1 MTSSSGARPLK
12 MGLRA
17 ALSCLILTS
26 ALYANEAQSFHR
38 AYKAM
43 AYVTFFGVTVFSRSD
58 VGFGAAEEDES
69 VAENGRT
76 IHLQFLSGSKPERAH
91 GLNRFGFIEEKITG
105 KNSELLR
112 SEYFGLITANREE
125 SLGEA
130 RAALGA
136 KAGDKTQYV
145 AAQAT
150 LAGTRAEF
158 AIRHVILPLPREPV
172 AAMAMVRQFQKQFR
186 DLVPNGAQDR
196 DSTVTISSLH
206 TFLYMLVQ
214 AIGSTA
220 PSIDNQFVYN
230 SKPYGLHL
238 DRKLDEKTGGDLVK
252 LGMMK
257 SAKQA
262 MRLNGTLENAKGE
275 RTVFALWYE
284 QGAANP
290 LPLRFEF
297 RPRSYLHLVFDAVPE
312 TGASSL
318 EKELAWR

>member
-1 MTSSSGARPLK
+1 

-26 ALYANEAQSFHR
+26 AVYANEAQSFHR
-38 AYKAM
+38 AYKAT

-58 VGFGAAEEDES
+58 VGFGSAAEDES
-69 VAENGRT
+69 VEDNSRS

-91 GLNRFGFIEEKITG
+91 GLNRFGFIEEKMHE
-105 KNSELLR
+105 KNGELLR
-112 SEYFGLITANREE
+112 SDYFGLITASREE
-125 SLGEA
+125 SLSEA

-145 AAQAT
+145 AAQA
-150 LAGTRAEF
+150 LLEGSRAKFE
-158 AIRHVILPLPREPV
+158 IRHVLLPLPHEPG
-172 AAMAMVRQFQKQFR
+172 AAMEMVKQFQKEFR
-186 DLVPNGAQDR
+186 DLPPNGTQDR
-196 DSTVTISSLH
+196 DLTVTVSSLH

-230 SKPYGLHL
+230 SKPYRLHL
-238 DRKLDEKTGGDLVK
+238 DRKPDEKTGADLVK
-252 LGMMK
+252 LGMLK

-297 RPRSYLHLVFDAVPE
+297 RPRSYLHLVFDAAPDP
-312 TGASSL
+312 GASSP